1 MIPPDT
7 QLLTKLA
14 MVIWACARLVF
25 EIPHISCTSTW
36 QPVNAV
42 PALTW
47 KKVKGV
53 VIWVSVCRLKICP
66 VSRLCGGLTFE
77 QY

>member
-7 QLLTKLA
+7 QLLTNLA

-36 QPVNAV
+36 QPVNVV

-47 KKVKGV
+47 KKVKGLV
-53 VIWVSVCRLKICP
+53 VWVGVCRACAEI
-66 VSRLCGGLTFE
+66 RLLNNIDFSTE
-77 QY
+77 N